1 MQTIST
7 HNLHNILQDISLNTL
22 MLYLNNY
29 RFTKYRATYM
39 TGANA
44 RYYVCSDFLRTLFT
58 YLLAKNREEAAFN
71 LQSHFSEFKIK
82 PIAWEEFICKSG
94 A

>member
-7 HNLHNILQDISLNTL
+7 HELHNILKDISLNTL

-39 TGANA
+39 SGANA
-44 RYYVCSDFLRTLFT
+44 RYYVCADFLRNLFT
-58 YLLAKNREEAAFN
+58 FLIAKNKDDAAFN

-82 PIAWEEFICKSG
+82 PIDWEEFVK
-94 A
+94 